1 MIYCNC
7 EQEGQAE
14 AYDIPTLSL
23 QNYDLVKAEG
33 KMRMREAHRT
43 AQKDNLSTLG
53 AAQESWGFVAKAW
66 ERRGV
71 VSSLALRELKE
82 TGVFSELTCGSKAA
96 FQFDNLNPCPRHDP
110 SCCWTNPPGTQ
121 WASFFPSPYPTPQ
134 VLLPLPPMPI
144 SSCKTLEQNYHLTH
158 YFS

>member
-1 MIYCNC
+1 MPQRTGGDRINKFKQYIYKVLIAGPDTELVIYCNC

-53 AAQESWGFVAKAW
+53 AAQESWGFVAKA
-66 ERRGV
+66 
-71 VSSLALRELKE
+71 
-82 TGVFSELTCGSKAA
+82 CGEEE
-96 FQFDNLNPCPRHDP
+96 
-110 SCCWTNPPGTQ
+110 
-121 WASFFPSPYPTPQ
+121 
-134 VLLPLPPMPI
+134 V
-144 SSCKTLEQNYHLTH
+144 
-158 YFS
+158 